1 MLAEDVPSAGPLP
14 ASLAALKDRGCAFAV
29 HSVSVSLG
37 SAEGLDQRA
46 LHHLA
51 SVCERLG
58 ATVASEHV
66 SFVRAGGRE
75 SGHLLPMP
83 FTNEAV
89 EVLVENV
96 KLAKRTVP
104 VPFAVENVAA
114 LLQWPGATW
123 SEPEF
128 LRRVVEGADCG
139 LLLDVSNLYAN
150 ARNFGGDASAALSA
164 FPLERVKYLH
174 VAGGVQRG
182 RLYHD
187 THAHPLPLEVVA
199 LVKRVRA
206 LGCHAGVLLER
217 DDRYPPDEE
226 LDAELRALAEASV
239 GGGAVQ
245 VDAPSNTTPT
255 TTAVVKLVLAATG
268 ASRERPP

>member
-1 MLAEDVPSAGPLP
+1 
-14 ASLAALKDRGCAFAV
+14 
-29 HSVSVSLG
+29 
-37 SAEGLDQRA
+37 
-46 LHHLA
+46 
-51 SVCERLG
+51 
-58 ATVASEHV
+58 
-66 SFVRAGGRE
+66 
-75 SGHLLPMP
+75 
-83 FTNEAV
+83 V

-128 LRRVVEGADCG
+128 VRRVVEGADCG

-150 ARNFGGDASAALSA
+150 ARNFGGDALVALSA

-206 LGCHAGVLLER
+206 LGCQAGVLLER
-217 DDRYPPDEE
+217 DDRYPPEEE
-226 LDAELRALAEASV
+226 LDAELQALAEASV
-239 GGGAVQ
+239 GAGV
-245 VDAPSNTTPT
+245 SENTPRSVETE
-255 TTAVVKLVLAATG
+255 V
-268 ASRERPP
+268 SRAG

>member
-1 MLAEDVPSAGPLP
+1 MLAEDVPTAGPLP

-46 LHHLA
+46 LQHLA
-51 SVCERLG
+51 TVCERLG

-66 SFVRAGGRE
+66 SFVRAGGLE

-83 FTNEAV
+83 FTTEAV

-96 KLAKRTVP
+96 KLAKETVP

-128 LRRVVEGADCG
+128 VRRVVEGADCG

-150 ARNFGGDASAALSA
+150 ARNFGGDALVALAA

-206 LGCHAGVLLER
+206 LGCQAGVLLER
-217 DDRYPPDEE
+217 DDRYPPEEE
-226 LDAELRALAEASV
+226 LDAELQALAEASV
-239 GGGAVQ
+239 GAGV
-245 VDAPSNTTPT
+245 SENTPRSVETE
-255 TTAVVKLVLAATG
+255 V
-268 ASRERPP
+268 SRAG